1 MKAWVLILLGKH
13 KVKKFRNKGTYL
25 NSVVSLVVGTT
36 PLLCLCSSTLM
47 PPQPASKYHHN
58 TYRLL
63 LINQIPKCQILRYC
77 LNNSQCCFKANEH
90 LYKIKVLTSAL
101 MKTHIFW
108 DNTPC
113 QSPNNYWPLRAL
125 LDCSVPEGGHSNIYV
140 KFSNYWL
147 MKRSSYPT
155 KLHSSTEHLIIT

>member
-1 MKAWVLILLGKH
+1 M
-13 KVKKFRNKGTYL
+13 KKFKHRGTYL

-47 PPQPASKYHHN
+47 PHQPASKYHYN

-63 LINQIPKCQILRYC
+63 LINQIPKCRVLRHC

-90 LYKIKVLTSAL
+90 LCKINILVSAL
-101 MKTHIFW
+101 MKIHFFW

-113 QSPNNYWPLRAL
+113 QLPNNYWTFGACCFHHQGLSTPRTASSGL
-125 LDCSVPEGGHSNIYV
+125 LSSWRWTQQCSCEVQ
-140 KFSNYWL
+140 
-147 MKRSSYPT
+147 
-155 KLHSSTEHLIIT
+155 